1 MKRSS
6 IVILVVVFVL
16 SLLSSFTYASDCTAG
31 VDASISEGAQDVS
44 APSVE
49 QSGSEEEQ

>member
-6 IVILVVVFVL
+6 IIVLIVVFVL
-16 SLLSSFTYASDCTAG
+16 SSLSAFTYASDCTAG
-31 VDASISEGAQDVS
+31 VDASISEGAQEIS

-49 QSGSEEEQ
+49 ESGAEVEL

>member
-6 IVILVVVFVL
+6 TIVLMIVFVL

-49 QSGSEEEQ
+49 SSGSEEEQ

>member
-49 QSGSEEEQ
+49 ESGAEVEQ

>member
-6 IVILVVVFVL
+6 TIVLIVVFVL

-31 VDASISEGAQDVS
+31 VDASISEGAQEVAS
-44 APSVE
+44 PSVE
-49 QSGSEEEQ
+49 ESGSEEEQ